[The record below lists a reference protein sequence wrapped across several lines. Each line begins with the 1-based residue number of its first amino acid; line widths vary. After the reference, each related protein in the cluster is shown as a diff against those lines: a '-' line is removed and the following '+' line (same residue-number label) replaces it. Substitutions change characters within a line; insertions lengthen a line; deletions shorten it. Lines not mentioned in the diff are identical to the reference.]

1 MDLKD
6 LLKAAQDRVAT
17 IQALDGLESTLK
29 GLRDE
34 YEAKVTA
41 AVAAAGFPST
51 ADYEKAKAAL
61 VAKPAKVAKEP
72 KAKVA
77 RKVKSTKKVEIDRA
91 EFTAALESGLTGDEL
106 AKKFSCSTAT
116 VNNKKKAWGL
126 TKPRK

>member
-6 LLKAAQDRVAT
+6 LLKDAQDRVAT

-41 AVAAAGFPST
+41 AVSAAGFPT
-51 ADYEKAKAAL
+51 TEDYDKAKAAL
-61 VAKPAKVAKEP
+61 IAKPAKAAKAP
-72 KAKVA
+72 KAKA
-77 RKVKSTKKVEIDRA
+77 AKKAKSTKKVEIDRA
-91 EFTAALESGLTGDEL
+91 EFTAALESGLTGEQL
-106 AKKFSCSTAT
+106 AKKFGCSTAT

-126 TKPRK
+126 AKPRK

>member
-51 ADYEKAKAAL
+51 ANYEKAKAAL
-61 VAKPAKVAKEP
+61 VAKPAKVAKAP
-72 KAKVA
+72 KVKTAKRA
-77 RKVKSTKKVEIDRA
+77 KSTKKVEIDQA
-91 EFTAALESGLTGDEL
+91 EFTAAVKSGLTGDDL
-106 AKKFSCSTAT
+106 AKKFSCSVAT

-126 TKPRK
+126 TKSRE